1 MALNKR
7 DAKGLR
13 AGMYE
18 FPMLEGHMSG
28 EEVLAYLKQS
38 GMSPL
43 RIQKLESSKHIFT
56 HKEWHMIGYQ
66 VRVDELARTTAADR
80 MDYIFIDP
88 AETKSRYPIP
98 SAFAAYADHME
109 MKRGV

>member
-1 MALNKR
+1 
-7 DAKGLR
+7 
-13 AGMYE
+13 
-18 FPMLEGHMSG
+18 
-28 EEVLAYLKQS
+28 
-38 GMSPL
+38 
-43 RIQKLESSKHIFT
+43 
-56 HKEWHMIGYQ
+56 MIGYQ